1 MPLLVVSIMS
11 ISIPY
16 RMSVDDDDAGVRTS
30 NMNPDVDF
38 DDVYGFGVVIDF
50 NSGID
55 CDDDDDGSGSGGG
68 GDDVVATVA
77 DVDEMDDGDIE
88 VGADGSVGDV
98 VVAVLP
104 PPKEDVVVVDVDDA
118 AIVVGDN
125 VVSIDMEIEVVSDND
140 TAGAELSLVAA
151 TASDKGSDG
160 RSALSSSI
168 LDDDEV
174 GVSVAVA
181 VAGDI
186 VGIFFSSSSLS
197 AQPLPIITVSLLP
210 NLPSPLCTTT
220 PLTDIL

>member
-1 MPLLVVSIMS
+1 
-11 ISIPY
+11 
-16 RMSVDDDDAGVRTS
+16 MSVDDDDDAGVRTS

-55 CDDDDDGSGSGGG
+55 CDDDDGSGSGGN
-68 GDDVVATVA
+68 DVVATVA

-88 VGADGSVGDV
+88 VGTDGLVGDV
-98 VVAVLP
+98 VVAILP
-104 PPKEDVVVVDVDDA
+104 PPKEDVVDDDDDVA
-118 AIVVGDN
+118 VVVGDN

-140 TAGAELSLVAA
+140 TAGAELSLVDA

-220 PLTDIL
+220 PSTNIL

>member
-1 MPLLVVSIMS
+1 
-11 ISIPY
+11 
-16 RMSVDDDDAGVRTS
+16 
-30 NMNPDVDF
+30 
-38 DDVYGFGVVIDF
+38 
-50 NSGID
+50 
-55 CDDDDDGSGSGGG
+55 
-68 GDDVVATVA
+68 
-77 DVDEMDDGDIE
+77 MDDGDIE
-88 VGADGSVGDV
+88 AGADGLVGDV

-104 PPKEDVVVVDVDDA
+104 PPKEDVVDDDDDVA
-118 AIVVGDN
+118 VVVGDN
-125 VVSIDMEIEVVSDND
+125 VVSIDDMEIEVVSDND

-220 PLTDIL
+220 PSTNIL

>member
-1 MPLLVVSIMS
+1 MS

-16 RMSVDDDDAGVRTS
+16 RMSVDDDDDAGVRTS
-30 NMNPDVDF
+30 NMNPEVDF

-55 CDDDDDGSGSGGG
+55 CDDDDDGSGSGGCG

-88 VGADGSVGDV
+88 AGADGLVGDV

-104 PPKEDVVVVDVDDA
+104 PPKEDVVVVVDVA
-118 AIVVGDN
+118 VGDN
-125 VVSIDMEIEVVSDND
+125 VVSIDMVSDND

-220 PLTDIL
+220 PSTNIL

>member
-1 MPLLVVSIMS
+1 MS

-16 RMSVDDDDAGVRTS
+16 RMSVDVDDAGVRTS

-55 CDDDDDGSGSGGG
+55 CDDDDGGGG
-68 GDDVVATVA
+68 GDDVVATTVA

-88 VGADGSVGDV
+88 VGTDGLVGDV
-98 VVAVLP
+98 VVAVLLP
-104 PPKEDVVVVDVDDA
+104 PLKEDVDDDVA
-118 AIVVGDN
+118 AVVGDI
-125 VVSIDMEIEVVSDND
+125 VISIDMEIEVVSDND
-140 TAGAELSLVAA
+140 TTGAELSLVAA

-160 RSALSSSI
+160 RSALSFSI

-220 PLTDIL
+220 PSTDIL

>member
-1 MPLLVVSIMS
+1 MS

-16 RMSVDDDDAGVRTS
+16 RMSVDFDDAGVRTS

-38 DDVYGFGVVIDF
+38 DDVYGLGVVIDF

-55 CDDDDDGSGSGGG
+55 CDDDDGGGG
-68 GDDVVATVA
+68 GDDVVATTVA

-88 VGADGSVGDV
+88 EGTDGLVGDV
-98 VVAVLP
+98 VVAALP
-104 PPKEDVVVVDVDDA
+104 PPKEDVVVVDDVA
-118 AIVVGDN
+118 VGDN
-125 VVSIDMEIEVVSDND
+125 VVSIDKEVEVVSDND
-140 TAGAELSLVAA
+140 TTGAELSLVAA

-220 PLTDIL
+220 PSTDIL